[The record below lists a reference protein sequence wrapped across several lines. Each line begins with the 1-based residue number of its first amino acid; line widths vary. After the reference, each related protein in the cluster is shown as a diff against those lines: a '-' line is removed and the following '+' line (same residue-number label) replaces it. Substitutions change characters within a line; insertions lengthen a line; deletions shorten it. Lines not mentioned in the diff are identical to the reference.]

1 MTVFGITFAGL
12 VRSRRTF
19 ALGLLPL
26 LGVVVAI
33 GIAAAAEDPGV
44 DDYGGYVG
52 GLVLPV
58 VTAFVAL
65 VLGASALTEQRE
77 DRTILYLAQTPLPR
91 VRIAAET
98 WLAAWLASVLVV
110 SPAVIAGIVL
120 GVRVDVPGRAFAGLV
135 AGVVL
140 AAGAYTALAVLLG
153 LLTRRA
159 VIVGM
164 LYVLLWEGS
173 VASVATSADRISI
186 AAYGRRVAAAGIEG
200 TMDPAP
206 PDVGAVVAIAV
217 LALAALVSVALAG
230 RRLGRMELP

>member
-1 MTVFGITFAGL
+1 MTVFGIAFAGL
-12 VRSRRTF
+12 LRSKRTL

-26 LGVVVAI
+26 LGVVVAV

-44 DDYGGYVG
+44 DDYAGYVG
-52 GLVLPV
+52 GLLLPV
-58 VTAFVAL
+58 ITAFVSL

-98 WLAAWLASVLVV
+98 WLAAWLASSIVI
-110 SPAVIAGIVL
+110 SPAALAGVVL
-120 GVRVDVPGRAFAGLV
+120 GVRVDVPARALAGLV
-135 AGVVL
+135 AGAVL

-173 VASVATSADRISI
+173 VASVASSADRISI
-186 AAYGRRVAAAGIEG
+186 AAYGRRVAAVGIEG
-200 TMDPAP
+200 AMDPAP
-206 PDVGAVVAIAV
+206 PDV
-217 LALAALVSVALAG
+217 AALVAVLVLVLAAAVGIGLAG